1 MKISIE
7 KARQLLE
14 SMGYECPEMATPVE
28 TPARKL
34 SADRWDALMG
44 TVRIRTLGGAGFE
57 PMPGAQDN
65 GYRHLGLELWS
76 RYDFDEA
83 IDNSFGVKRLEQYA
97 DTVRAFNLITHGQ
110 QPAC

>member
-7 KARQLLE
+7 KARQLLTE
-14 SMGYECPEMATPVE
+14 MGYECPDLDAPLESAE
-28 TPARKL
+28 RQL
-34 SADRWDALMG
+34 SADRWEALVG
-44 TVRIRTLGGAGFE
+44 TVRIRTLGTAGFE
-57 PMPGAQDN
+57 PVPGTQDN
-65 GYRHLGLELWS
+65 GYRHIGLELWS
-76 RYDFDEA
+76 RYDAEEP